1 MNSIAESLAFRNRGK
16 VGFVLVAPLV
26 VSLVFSY
33 PMIEENSPTGIVFTS
48 LGWLVFGLYL
58 TIRIWATL
66 FIGSRKDSELQSE
79 GPYSMTRNPLY
90 LGTFCFALSSVLFLK
105 SITLALVIAV
115 GFLFYSRL
123 VVRAEERFLAG
134 KFGAEFA
141 IYRERTPSFLPSI
154 SRFHSP
160 DSVHVSLD
168 ALRSEAKRL
177 WTAFLFP
184 ITVEILM
191 QLRMSPDWPHWFRL
205 P

>member
-1 MNSIAESLAFRNRGK
+1 MKSIAESFAFRNRGK

-33 PMIEENSPTGIVFTS
+33 PMIEENSPIGIVLTS

-66 FIGSRKDSELQSE
+66 FIGSRKDSELQSD

-90 LGTFCFALSSVLFLK
+90 VGTFCFALSSVLLFK
-105 SITLALVIAV
+105 SITLAFVV
-115 GFLFYSRL
+115 VVWFLFYSRL

-134 KFGAEFA
+134 KFGTKFA
-141 IYRERTPSFLPSI
+141 SYRERTPSFLPSF

-160 DSVHVSLD
+160 DSVCVSLD
-168 ALRSEAKRL
+168 ALRAEAKRL

-184 ITVEILM
+184 VTVEIMM
-191 QLRMSPDWPHWFRL
+191 QLRVSPGWPHWFRI